1 MSTISCATRCAS
13 RPPNSPGGTGVR
25 RLGARR
31 PPAPPYPKARDR
43 RRSHGRRG
51 RRRGRRALLDSGKSD
66 VRPSGV
72 VDGDKVSAHPSQ
84 SPPHELIAAGNT
96 ALAAYYIPTTVKK
109 SATETVSERTYWL
122 LDRKTGTY
130 VKSPKWSIV
139 AVAPG
144 LKTAAVL
151 ERTLPASRIGLL
163 DLATGEVKR
172 WIQVGHKVGGLA
184 FSADGRKLVATTYTQ
199 NPDADFH
206 PADPNA
212 GEPERLSSRT
222 GFYVLDVA
230 SGKGTWGGVAVG
242 GRRADGLSTFVNNR
256 QDFAPTPDGRY
267 VWAGGIASDEVNKLF
282 YDSTGAEVP
291 APENGSKY
299 LLSYVDAGMSPD
311 GKRVAGDFAGRKWT
325 TSSYVTDSATG
336 AQTEVHGQ
344 QLLAWADD
352 KSLVAWDVGKGRG
365 GEERVPPAARAGHHR
380 QRQGGT
386 AERLPQGHRRQR
398 RTLAARVRAAL
409 STSVSRPRTP
419 RTPPP
424 ARRPPRGR
432 RAAAVPGPNPRAGRG
447 S

>member
-1 MSTISCATRCAS
+1 MNVDDLLRDTLREQAAEQ
-13 RPPNSPGGTGVR
+13 PPAGPGFADWVLAVR
-25 RLGARR
+25 R
-31 PPAPPYPKARDR
+31 R
-43 RRSHGRRG
+43 RRTRRLVTVVAATVAVVAVAVG
-51 RRRGRRALLDSGKSD
+51 VPLLDSGKSD

-352 KSLVAWDVGKGRG
+352 KSLVAWDVGKGE
-365 GEERVPPAARAGHHR
+365 GEGKSEFHQRLVLVTIGSDKEVPLSGFRK
-380 QRQGGT
+380 GT
-386 AERLPQGHRRQR
+386 DA
-398 RTLAARVRAAL
+398 
-409 STSVSRPRTP
+409 S
-419 RTPPP
+419 
-424 ARRPPRGR
+424 
-432 RAAAVPGPNPRAGRG
+432 AGRWQPVFAQR
-447 S
+447 

>member
-1 MSTISCATRCAS
+1 MNVDDLLRDTLREQAAEQ
-13 RPPNSPGGTGVR
+13 PPAGPGFADWVLAVR
-25 RLGARR
+25 R
-31 PPAPPYPKARDR
+31 R
-43 RRSHGRRG
+43 RRTRRMVTVVAATVAVVAVAVG
-51 RRRGRRALLDSGKSD
+51 VPLLDSGKSD

-72 VDGDKVSAHPSQ
+72 VDGDKVSAQPSQ
-84 SPPHELIAAGNT
+84 SPPRELIAAGNT

-109 SATETVSERTYWL
+109 SATETDSERTYWL
-122 LDRKTGTY
+122 LDPKTGTY
-130 VKSPKWSIV
+130 VKAPKWSFV

-151 ERTLPASRIGLL
+151 ERTLPAPRIGLL
-163 DLATGEVKR
+163 DLTTGEVKR

-230 SGKGTWGGVAVG
+230 SGKGTWAGVAVG
-242 GRRADGLSTFVNNR
+242 GQRADGLSTFVNNR

-267 VWAGGIASDEVNKLF
+267 VWAGGIASDDVNKLF
-282 YDSTGAEVP
+282 YDPTGAEVP

-311 GKRVAGDFAGRKWT
+311 GKRVAGDFAGQKWT
-325 TSSYVTDSATG
+325 TSSYVVDSATG
-336 AQTEVHGQ
+336 ARTEVHGQ

-352 KSLVAWDVGKGRG
+352 RSLIAWDVGKGD
-365 GEERVPPAARAGHHR
+365 GEGKSEFHQRLVLITIGSDKEVPLSGFRKGTDVSAGR
-380 QRQGGT
+380 WQ
-386 AERLPQGHRRQR
+386 P
-398 RTLAARVRAAL
+398 VF
-409 STSVSRPRTP
+409 
-419 RTPPP
+419 
-424 ARRPPRGR
+424 ARR
-432 RAAAVPGPNPRAGRG
+432 
-447 S
+447 